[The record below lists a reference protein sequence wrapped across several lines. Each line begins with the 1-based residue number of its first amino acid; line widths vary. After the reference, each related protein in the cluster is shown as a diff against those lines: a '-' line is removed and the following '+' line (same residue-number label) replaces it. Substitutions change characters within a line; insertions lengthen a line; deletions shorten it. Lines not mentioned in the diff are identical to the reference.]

1 MKDAPSLFN
10 ALQPI
15 NISSMKLL
23 LALLPWFLT
32 LQAQSSTTPL
42 FNDGTD
48 TPLLTFRIP
57 TTEEKTLSSIDFS
70 GSKHLK
76 DIAKISLSHHRKSG
90 NRLFAASQTITNNFT
105 LKGSLDLPRGNHLF
119 ELIISLKPGAKLLHK
134 ISLAPVKYTF
144 SDGTNQKIDR
154 ILSHPQRLAFPI
166 HKRGNYNCHTFRIP
180 GIARAKNGNLL
191 AVADMR
197 YNSRR
202 DLQGHMDI
210 GLRISQDGGQT
221 WSPPAPIMDM
231 AEHGGKPQDQNGCS
245 DPCILVDDETG
256 EIFVA
261 ACWTHGKPRHTPMAR
276 KRL

>member
-15 NISSMKLL
+15 NISSMKLF

-32 LQAQSSTTPL
+32 LQVQSSTTPL

-76 DIAKISLSHHRKSG
+76 DIAKISLNHQRKSG

-134 ISLAPVKYTF
+134 ISLAPIKYTF
-144 SDGTNQKIDR
+144 SDGTNQKID
-154 ILSHPQRLAFPI
+154 HP
-166 HKRGNYNCHTFRIP
+166 
-180 GIARAKNGNLL
+180 
-191 AVADMR
+191 
-197 YNSRR
+197 
-202 DLQGHMDI
+202 DL
-210 GLRISQDGGQT
+210 T
-221 WSPPAPIMDM
+221 
-231 AEHGGKPQDQNGCS
+231 N
-245 DPCILVDDETG
+245 
-256 EIFVA
+256 
-261 ACWTHGKPRHTPMAR
+261 
-276 KRL
+276 